1 MRAPYFADERSALYL
16 GDCREVLAELDA
28 CSIDA
33 VVTDPPY
40 GLEFMGHDW
49 DKLEDGLADRG
60 MWKGRRGRGGSK
72 IGDGSAPGGARVA
85 FGMKRHSYKRCRT
98 CGKRSFSSSPCV
110 CASPDW
116 QIEHTAGAPSGA
128 IRAQRWHETWA
139 REAYRVLKPGGH
151 LLAFGAPRTFHRL
164 TAALED
170 AGFDIRDCL
179 MWLYGSGFPK
189 HASALKPAWEP
200 ILLARRPLE
209 GSVARNVAA
218 HGTGALNIDACRIPG
233 PVEADGTPGNG
244 QIGSDA
250 AGRWPANVVF
260 DEVAAAA
267 LDAQAG
273 ERRVSRGELRRG
285 ASIGYGGS
293 AGSHTPGVGYGDSGG
308 ASRFFYCA
316 KASKAER
323 EAGLEGLPAVAPTT
337 NKWMDRHYYPDGRV
351 VETRARRNTHPT
363 VKPLALMR
371 WLVRLATPAG
381 GLVLDPFTGSGT
393 TRLAA
398 LAEGRRFVGVELNE
412 EYLAIALARRVQAD
426 LGMEGVI

>member
-28 CSIDA
+28 GSIDA

-40 GLEFMGHDW
+40 GLEFMGMAW
-49 DKLEDGLADRG
+49 DAP
-60 MWKGRRGRGGSK
+60 WKT
-72 IGDGSAPGGARVA
+72 GDGFRRSRNEADAGRDNA
-85 FGMKRHSYKRCRT
+85 FGRT
-98 CGKRSFSSSPCV
+98 SRTSPEYVAGVGFQAWCGAWLAESR
-110 CASPDW
+110 
-116 QIEHTAGAPSGA
+116 
-128 IRAQRWHETWA
+128 
-139 REAYRVLKPGGH
+139 RVLKPGGY

-164 TAALED
+164 AAAIED
-170 AGFDIRDCL
+170 ADLEFRDTVA
-179 MWLYGSGFPK
+179 WLYGSGFPK

-200 ILLARRPLE
+200 IIVARRPLE
-209 GSVARNVAA
+209 GSIARNVAA
-218 HGTGALNIDACRIPG
+218 HGTGALNIDACRILG

-323 EAGLEGLPAVAPTT
+323 EAGLSELPAVVGANG

-412 EYLAIALARRVQAD
+412 EYLAIARARRVQAG

>member
-28 CSIDA
+28 GSIDA

-40 GLEFMGHDW
+40 GLEFMGKAW
-49 DKLEDGLADRG
+49 DAP
-60 MWKGRRGRGGSK
+60 WKT
-72 IGDGSAPGGARVA
+72 GDGFRRARNEADAGNPAPATYSGDVRDARPKAFQAWCGSWLAEIRRVLRPGG
-85 FGMKRHSYKRCRT
+85 Y
-98 CGKRSFSSSPCV
+98 
-110 CASPDW
+110 
-116 QIEHTAGAPSGA
+116 
-128 IRAQRWHETWA
+128 
-139 REAYRVLKPGGH
+139 

-164 TAALED
+164 AAAIED
-170 AGFDIRDCL
+170 ADLELRDTVA
-179 MWLYGSGFPK
+179 WLHGQGFPK

-250 AGRWPANVVF
+250 AGRWPANVAL

-273 ERRVSRGELRRG
+273 ERPTSGGELRRG

-293 AGSHTPGVGYGDSGG
+293 AGSQTPGVGYGDSGG

-323 EAGLEGLPAVAPTT
+323 EAGLSELPAVVGANG
-337 NKWMDRHYYPDGRV
+337 NKWMDWHYYPDGRV

-363 VKPLALMR
+363 VKPLDLMR

-412 EYLAIALARRVQAD
+412 EYLAIAAARRVQAG

>member
-28 CSIDA
+28 GSIDA

-40 GLEFMGHDW
+40 GLEFMGKAW
-49 DKLEDGLADRG
+49 DAP
-60 MWKGRRGRGGSK
+60 WKT
-72 IGDGSAPGGARVA
+72 GDGFRRARNEADAGRDNAFGRASRTSPEYVAGAGFQAWCGSWLAEIRRVLRPGG
-85 FGMKRHSYKRCRT
+85 Y
-98 CGKRSFSSSPCV
+98 
-110 CASPDW
+110 
-116 QIEHTAGAPSGA
+116 
-128 IRAQRWHETWA
+128 
-139 REAYRVLKPGGH
+139 

-164 TAALED
+164 AAAIED
-170 AGFDIRDCL
+170 ADLEFRDTVA
-179 MWLYGSGFPK
+179 WLYGSGFPK

-200 ILLARRPLE
+200 IIVARRPLE
-209 GSVARNVAA
+209 GSIARNVAA

-233 PVEADGTPGNG
+233 PVEADGTPSNG

-250 AGRWPANVVF
+250 AGRWPANVAL

-273 ERRVSRGELRRG
+273 ERPTSGGGLRRRG

-293 AGSHTPGVGYGDSGG
+293 AGSQTPGVGYGDSGG

-323 EAGLEGLPAVAPTT
+323 EAGLSELPAVVGA
-337 NKWMDRHYYPDGRV
+337 NGSGSAV
-351 VETRARRNTHPT
+351 FQVAARARRNTHPT

-412 EYLAIALARRVQAD
+412 EYLAIALARRVQAG

>member
-72 IGDGSAPGGARVA
+72 IGDGSAPGGA
-85 FGMKRHSYKRCRT
+85 
-98 CGKRSFSSSPCV
+98 
-110 CASPDW
+110 
-116 QIEHTAGAPSGA
+116 PSGA

-179 MWLYGSGFPK
+179 MWLYGSGWPK
-189 HASALKPAWEP
+189 HPTVLKPAWEP
-200 ILLARRPLE
+200 IVLARRPLD
-209 GSVARNVAA
+209 GTIAGNVAA
-218 HGTGALNIDACRIPG
+218 HGTGALDVEAARIPG
-233 PVEADGTPGNG
+233 GERPLFVATSTRSWAQGRSPVGRSVGTT
-244 QIGSDA
+244 DL
-250 AGRWPANVVF
+250 GRWPANVVL
-260 DEVAAAA
+260 DEVAAAMV
-267 LDAQAG
+267 DAQS
-273 ERRVSRGELRRG
+273 E
-285 ASIGYGGS
+285 
-293 AGSHTPGVGYGDSGG
+293 G

-316 KASKAER
+316 KSAPSER
-323 EAGLEGLPAVAPTT
+323 DAGLEGV
-337 NKWMDRHYYPDGRV
+337 
-351 VETRARRNTHPT
+351 RNSHPT
-363 VKPLALMR
+363 VKPVALMR
-371 WLVRLATPAG
+371 WLVRLAVPVG
-381 GLVLDPFTGSGT
+381 GSVLDPFTGSGT

-412 EYLAIALARRVQAD
+412 EYLAIALARRVQAG

>member
-1 MRAPYFADERSALYL
+1 MFADALSALYM
-16 GDCREVLAELDA
+16 GDCREVMAEMDA

-72 IGDGSAPGGARVA
+72 IGAGSAPGGARVA

-151 LLAFGAPRTFHRL
+151 LLAFGAPRAFHRL

-179 MWLYGSGFPK
+179 MWLYGSGWPK
-189 HASALKPAWEP
+189 HPTVLKPAWEP
-200 ILLARRPLE
+200 IVLARRPLD
-209 GSVARNVAA
+209 GTIAGNVAA
-218 HGTGALNIDACRIPG
+218 HGTGALDVEAARIPG
-233 PVEADGTPGNG
+233 GERPLFVATSTRSWAQGRGGDRRSVGTT
-244 QIGSDA
+244 DL
-250 AGRWPANVVF
+250 GRWPANVVL
-260 DEVAAAA
+260 DEVAAAMV
-267 LDAQAG
+267 DAQS
-273 ERRVSRGELRRG
+273 E
-285 ASIGYGGS
+285 
-293 AGSHTPGVGYGDSGG
+293 G

-316 KASKAER
+316 KAAPSER
-323 EAGLEGLPAVAPTT
+323 DAGLEGV
-337 NKWMDRHYYPDGRV
+337 
-351 VETRARRNTHPT
+351 RNSHPT
-363 VKPLALMR
+363 VKPVALMR
-371 WLVRLATPAG
+371 WLVRLAVPVG
-381 GLVLDPFTGSGT
+381 GSVLDPFTGSGT

-412 EYLAIALARRVQAD
+412 EYLAIALARRVQAG

>member
-72 IGDGSAPGGARVA
+72 IGDGSAPGGA
-85 FGMKRHSYKRCRT
+85 
-98 CGKRSFSSSPCV
+98 
-110 CASPDW
+110 
-116 QIEHTAGAPSGA
+116 PSGA

-179 MWLYGSGFPK
+179 MWLCGSGWPK
-189 HASALKPAWEP
+189 HPTVLKPAWEP
-200 ILLARRPLE
+200 IVLARRPLD
-209 GSVARNVAA
+209 GTIAGNVAA
-218 HGTGALNIDACRIPG
+218 HGTGALDVEAARIPG
-233 PVEADGTPGNG
+233 GERPLFVATSTRSWAQGRSPVGRSVTTDL
-244 QIGSDA
+244 
-250 AGRWPANVVF
+250 GRWPANVVL
-260 DEVAAAA
+260 DEVAAAMV
-267 LDAQAG
+267 DAQS
-273 ERRVSRGELRRG
+273 E
-285 ASIGYGGS
+285 
-293 AGSHTPGVGYGDSGG
+293 G

-316 KASKAER
+316 KSAPSER
-323 EAGLEGLPAVAPTT
+323 DAGLEGV
-337 NKWMDRHYYPDGRV
+337 
-351 VETRARRNTHPT
+351 RNSHPT
-363 VKPLALMR
+363 VKPVALMR
-371 WLVRLATPAG
+371 WLVRLAVPVG
-381 GLVLDPFTGSGT
+381 GSVLDPFTGSGT

-412 EYLAIALARRVQAD
+412 EYLAIALARRVQAG